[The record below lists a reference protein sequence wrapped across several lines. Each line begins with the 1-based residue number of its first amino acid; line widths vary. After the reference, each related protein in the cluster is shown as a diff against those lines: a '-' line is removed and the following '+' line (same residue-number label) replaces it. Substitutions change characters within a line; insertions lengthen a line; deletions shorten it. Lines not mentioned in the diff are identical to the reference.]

1 MQVINDL
8 SNKRDSPISSEILP
22 SRTKNRNAISIMS
35 TLYYYKSTTRKAE
48 DVIWE
53 IPKRGIRLEYSRWR
67 MYEGRSK
74 EIADGHS
81 QYENQ

>member
-48 DVIWE
+48 DVI
-53 IPKRGIRLEYSRWR
+53 
-67 MYEGRSK
+67 
-74 EIADGHS
+74 
-81 QYENQ
+81 